1 MRVDPSVGVD
11 QPPLTEAVVAVH
23 LADGRR
29 CARRV
34 RGARGYPN
42 RPPSAA
48 ELDAKFLACA
58 TRAVSPAA
66 AAAALAWLRDIER
79 QPAVS
84 ALPELVRE
92 SAPV

>member
-1 MRVDPSVGVD
+1 MTVR
-11 QPPLTEAVVAVH
+11 

-34 RGARGYPN
+34 RGARGYPS

-58 TRAVSPAA
+58 ARAVPPAA
-66 AAAALAWLRDIER
+66 AEAALAWLRDIER

-84 ALPELVRE
+84 ALAELVRE
-92 SAPV
+92 PVPA